1 MVFSNTEIAWPGGLL
16 ALAKKITRKD
26 TLMKPH
32 LLFLALLSCLTIHSG
47 YALAEEPVDG
57 PKYNFVCA
65 DYAKGEVCL
74 VTDRGEV
81 KRVIK
86 TRNPNDVWSLP
97 NGEILFAWR
106 MGVSIYDK
114 DGKRVF
120 EWKSSEK
127 RDEIHTCQ
135 ALPNGNILIAQNGPA
150 RLIEVTRKG
159 KIVKEI
165 KVKTKK
171 NDLHMRFRMC
181 RKLDNGNY
189 LCMVSCDDEIRELD
203 PEGKTVRVIRDIPGV
218 RMAKAHAVMRL
229 PNGNTLFST
238 GAGAMAVEVDKDDKV
253 VWKLERKDLPGIKM
267 GFMTGLNRLA
277 NGNTILSFYQGSHHL
292 LEVTREKKLVWKYR
306 LPSQRTVVS
315 VQVLDQEGDATKGQV
330 FK

>member
-1 MVFSNTEIAWPGGLL
+1 MERMFDQCGRYQLSFWNINKFMRHQLIYLAALL
-16 ALAKKITRKD
+16 AMVAG
-26 TLMKPH
+26 
-32 LLFLALLSCLTIHSG
+32 A
-47 YALAEEPVDG
+47 AEPKDG

-65 DYAKGEVCL
+65 DYSKGEVCV
-74 VTDRGEV
+74 VTSKGEI

-86 TRNPNDVWSLP
+86 TRNPNDVWALP

-106 MGVSIYDK
+106 MGVSIHDK
-114 DGKRVF
+114 NGKLVF

-135 ALPNGNILIAQNGPA
+135 PLADGNILIAQNGPS
-150 RLIEVTRKG
+150 RLIEVNRKG
-159 KIVKEI
+159 KILKEI
-165 KVKTKK
+165 PVKTRS

-181 RKLDNGNY
+181 RKLENGNY
-189 LCMVSCDDEIRELD
+189 LCMVSCDNEIREINS
-203 PEGKTVRVIRDIPGV
+203 EGKTVRVIKEVDGV

-238 GAGAMAVEVDKDDKV
+238 GAGAMAVEVDKNDKV
-253 VWKLERKDLPGIKM
+253 VWKLERKDVPEIKM
-267 GFMTGLNRLA
+267 GFMTGLNRLS
-277 NGNTILSFYQGSHHL
+277 NGNTVLSFYQGSHHL
-292 LEVTREKKLVWKYR
+292 IEVTPEKKLVWKWR

-315 VQVLDQEGDATKGQV
+315 VQILDQKGDASKGQI

>member
-1 MVFSNTEIAWPGGLL
+1 
-16 ALAKKITRKD
+16 
-26 TLMKPH
+26 MK
-32 LLFLALLSCLTIHSG
+32 LSIIFLAILTG
-47 YALAEEPVDG
+47 LATGAVEPRDG

-65 DYAKGEVCL
+65 DYSKGEVCI
-74 VTDRGEV
+74 VSSKGEV

-97 NGEILFAWR
+97 NGEVMFAWR
-106 MGVSIYDK
+106 MGVSIYRK
-114 DGKRVF
+114 SGERVF

-135 ALPNGNILIAQNGPA
+135 PLSDGNILIAQNGPS
-150 RLIEVTRKG
+150 RLIEVNRQG

-165 KVKTKK
+165 PVKTRN

-181 RKLDNGNY
+181 RKLDNGHY
-189 LCMVSCDDEIRELD
+189 LCMVSCDNEIREID
-203 PEGKTVRVIRDIPGV
+203 SKGETVRIIKNLPGIP
-218 RMAKAHAVMRL
+218 MSKSHAVMRL

-253 VWKLERKDLPGIKM
+253 VWKLECKDLPEIKM
-267 GFMTGLNRLA
+267 GFMTGMNRLP
-277 NGNTILSFYQGSHHL
+277 NGNTVICFYQGSHHVI
-292 LEVTREKKLVWKYR
+292 EVTPEKKLVWKWR

-315 VQVLDQEGDATKGQV
+315 VQILDQEGDASKGQIY
-330 FK
+330 K